1 MTHDLRPTSIVGF
14 TDLVRGVPCA
24 LCSFAPP
31 RRIDARIVSEIA
43 IYTLEQPDVDRL
55 AKLRRTAMLQ
65 EPHFLVTLK
74 DSTQTSYPVT
84 LSVPMP
90 RFNPF
95 SGGFLWNVCMD
106 GRGCRSA
113 CKVDWDMLSRLV
125 VELLGNTELLPETV
139 LPRLKARP

>member
-1 MTHDLRPTSIVGF
+1 MTHNLRPTAIFGF
-14 TDLVRGVPCA
+14 TDLVYGVPCA
-24 LCSFAPP
+24 LCSFAPA

-43 IYTLEQPDVDRL
+43 FYTLEQPDVDRL
-55 AKLRRTAMLQ
+55 AKRSNTAMLQ

-74 DSTQTSYPVT
+74 DSTQTSYPIT

-90 RFNPF
+90 QLNPF
-95 SGGFLWNVCMD
+95 SGGFLWNVCMN

-113 CKVDWDMLSRLV
+113 AKEDWDMLSRLV

>member
-1 MTHDLRPTSIVGF
+1 MTRDLRPTAIFGF
-14 TDLVRGVPCA
+14 TDLVYGVPCA
-24 LCSFAPP
+24 LCSFAPA

-43 IYTLEQPDVDRL
+43 FYTLEQPDVDRL
-55 AKLRRTAMLQ
+55 SKRRRTAMLQ

-74 DSTQTSYPVT
+74 DSTQTSYPIS

-90 RFNPF
+90 RFSPF
-95 SGGFLWNVCMD
+95 SGGFLWTVCMD

-113 CKVDWDMLSRLV
+113 AKEDWDMLSQLV